1 MVECMLYRWNEL
13 GKPLFIIPRDF
24 RDRIIIGIGD
34 KTDKATE
41 LL

>member
-24 RDRIIIGIGD
+24 RDRILIGIGD
-34 KTDKATE
+34 KTDKALE
-41 LL
+41 

>member
-1 MVECMLYRWNEL
+1 MLYRWNEL